1 MNSMPD
7 LCAYCISPVRM
18 PDFLQKPQRDPGGEV
33 FKIWQPPIVDYIRK
47 WNSSWAYYMEK
58 ESSLVHGL
66 FRASKKWSS
75 ILKNPSTSLFCH
87 AKVFLFGKMKPTGNI
102 ELWITVKT
110 GRDRQAEDMP
120 NFWVFQSLS
129 RLVFCWSSPHIWHFY
144 LNASPSLWPR
154 YISSYWRGRANNN
167 LYCLHDRGC
176 NLKNKQFLLRKRNL
190 KTSITVSIWIY
201 SFSERLL
208 LVTTVYI
215 QTENSSLAF
224 PVSLLCFS
232 FSASL
237 LYCSSV
243 LMLLLLDVAIPFSHL
258 AFLHQGES
266 IL

>member
-1 MNSMPD
+1 MDN
-7 LCAYCISPVRM
+7 CQNR
-18 PDFLQKPQRDPGGEV
+18 E
-33 FKIWQPPIVDYIRK
+33 
-47 WNSSWAYYMEK
+47 
-58 ESSLVHGL
+58 
-66 FRASKKWSS
+66 
-75 ILKNPSTSLFCH
+75 
-87 AKVFLFGKMKPTGNI
+87 
-102 ELWITVKT
+102 
-110 GRDRQAEDMP
+110 DRQAEDMP

-129 RLVFCWSSPHIWHFY
+129 RLVFCWSSPPIWHFY
-144 LNASPSLWPR
+144 LNASPLLWPR